1 MICSSNVLIVSLPSS
16 IGVLDLKVSY
26 IFCCLKLYRL
36 WRFLYGLFTSE
47 LTKLLMKLF
56 SGSIFWPLC
65 IYWLVFIISLLL
77 ILVHVAE
84 KRYSVV
90 IDYYLL
96 GLDGDG

>member
-36 WRFLYGLFTSE
+36 CRFLYGLFTSE
-47 LTKLLMKLF
+47 LTKLLMKLLM
-56 SGSIFWPLC
+56 GSIFWPLC